1 MYHWAKTTFLGL
13 FITFCDELVSQC
25 RDLSHFIILEIDNE
39 NDKETIDADIRLID
53 KTIEIDFDKAHPF
66 HEDDNGS
73 EDDNETLNRSDIGE

>member
-1 MYHWAKTTFLGL
+1 ML
-13 FITFCDELVSQC
+13 CDELVSQC

-53 KTIEIDFDKAHPF
+53 KTIEIDFDKGHPF